1 MRKCVGCNEQSPKK
15 ELVRIVRQSGGEI
28 HVDPTGKMN
37 GRGAYIHPK
46 ADCLQM
52 AKKRRSLERAL
63 LLLYRRKYMTR
74 SARNRMKDKV
84 LSLGICRKEPKAASG
99 RRSVERGLSEHI
111 VVLLIA
117 SGDYRNA
124 WSD

>member
-1 MRKCVGCNEQSPKK
+1 LRVRKIPMRKCVGCNEQSPKK

-63 LLLYRRKYMTR
+63 
-74 SARNRMKDKV
+74 SASIPEEVYDT
-84 LSLGICRKEPKAASG
+84 
-99 RRSVERGLSEHI
+99 LSEE
-111 VVLLIA
+111 LDE
-117 SGDYRNA
+117 G
-124 WSD
+124 